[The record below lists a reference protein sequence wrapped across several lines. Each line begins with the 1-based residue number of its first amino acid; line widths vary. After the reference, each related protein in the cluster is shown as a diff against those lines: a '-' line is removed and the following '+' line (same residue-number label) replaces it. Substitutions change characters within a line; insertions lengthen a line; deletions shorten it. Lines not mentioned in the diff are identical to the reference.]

1 MGRCGVYSYELW
13 DAPPT
18 ASEVWQDIG
27 NGGNISA
34 RIEEYPKRISGTSNP
49 HAPVV
54 PLVIGTTLGAHKEI
68 RMGVNG
74 LKPST
79 AYNAYCVANEN
90 PKILS
95 RKFSFVTVN
104 FNVPTNE
111 TKKTGQPG
119 FIEQPKVESRGPD
132 EVTFSATPKTSDK
145 ITCGIF
151 SYSAGKPTAD
161 ELYQNTGRNGAAKGT
176 TNGPVVDV
184 ATYSTSGGPG
194 TPIETSTVG
203 GLSPNTPYRL
213 YCATNDIPKVLSNE
227 MLFNTVVKAP
237 AVAAP
242 SGASGAGESG
252 ASGAG
257 ESGEAAEAAKAKAK
271 EEAIKEEDAKSKA
284 EQATKR
290 EEALKK
296 EEDDLKVRME
306 AREKKFEADRLAELL
321 KRLKEEADKLAAKL
335 EEQAEK
341 TNTHKAEEAAK
352 AANAK
357 AKKEAIKEEDAK
369 SKAEQATKREDA
381 LKKAEEDLKGKAKE
395 EAHQKKTEADRL
407 AELEKG
413 LKEEAD
419 KLAAKLD
426 EQAEKT
432 NTQHAEEAAKAA
444 NAKAKKEAI

>member
-1 MGRCGVYSYELW
+1 MV
-13 DAPPT
+13 
-18 ASEVWQDIG
+18 
-27 NGGNISA
+27 
-34 RIEEYPKRISGTSNP
+34 
-49 HAPVV
+49 
-54 PLVIGTTLGAHKEI
+54 
-68 RMGVNG
+68 VNG

-79 AYNAYCVANEN
+79 AYNVYCVANEN

-151 SYSAGKPTAD
+151 GYSAGKPTAD

-184 ATYSTSGGPG
+184 ATYSTSDGPG

-257 ESGEAAEAAKAKAK
+257 ESGASGAGESVKQLKQQK
-271 EEAIKEEDAKSKA
+271 
-284 EQATKR
+284 QKR
-290 EEALKK
+290 RRKLLKK
-296 EEDDLKVRME
+296 KMQNQKQNKQQNV
-306 AREKKFEADRLAELL
+306 KK
-321 KRLKEEADKLAAKL
+321 
-335 EEQAEK
+335 
-341 TNTHKAEEAAK
+341 H
-352 AANAK
+352 
-357 AKKEAIKEEDAK
+357 
-369 SKAEQATKREDA
+369 
-381 LKKAEEDLKGKAKE
+381 
-395 EAHQKKTEADRL
+395 
-407 AELEKG
+407 
-413 LKEEAD
+413 
-419 KLAAKLD
+419 
-426 EQAEKT
+426 
-432 NTQHAEEAAKAA
+432 
-444 NAKAKKEAI
+444 

>member
-1 MGRCGVYSYELW
+1 MGAVSGSITETSVTIKATPAKAVDIKCGVYSYGLL

-18 ASEVWQDIG
+18 ASEVWQNIG

-34 RIEEYPKRISGTSNP
+34 RISGTSNP

-68 RMGVNG
+68 RMVVNG

-79 AYNAYCVANEN
+79 AYNVYCVANEN

-151 SYSAGKPTAD
+151 GYSAGKPTAD

-184 ATYSTSGGPG
+184 ATYSTSSGPG

-227 MLFNTVVKAP
+227 MLFDTVVKAP

-252 ASGAG
+252 ASGATKLQ
-257 ESGEAAEAAKAKAK
+257 EQAEKTKTRKAK
-271 EEAIKEEDAKSKA
+271 EEAIKEEDAKSK
-284 EQATKR
+284 
-290 EEALKK
+290 
-296 EEDDLKVRME
+296 
-306 AREKKFEADRLAELL
+306 
-321 KRLKEEADKLAAKL
+321 
-335 EEQAEK
+335 
-341 TNTHKAEEAAK
+341 
-352 AANAK
+352 
-357 AKKEAIKEEDAK
+357 
-369 SKAEQATKREDA
+369 
-381 LKKAEEDLKGKAKE
+381 
-395 EAHQKKTEADRL
+395 
-407 AELEKG
+407 
-413 LKEEAD
+413 
-419 KLAAKLD
+419 
-426 EQAEKT
+426 
-432 NTQHAEEAAKAA
+432 
-444 NAKAKKEAI
+444 